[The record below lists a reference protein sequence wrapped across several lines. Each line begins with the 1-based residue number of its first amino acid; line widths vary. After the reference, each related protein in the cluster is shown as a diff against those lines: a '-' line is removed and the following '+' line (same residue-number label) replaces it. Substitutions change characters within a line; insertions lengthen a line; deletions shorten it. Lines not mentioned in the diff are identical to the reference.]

1 MRHEIEWNCLQA
13 RNPELWRDFL
23 IYINSV
29 EKSEFLS
36 KMVQKL
42 QNLLCSDHT
51 LNCSYVHDVIRSA
64 HQAFIK
70 MIQIYFQC
78 IWCVLEH
85 SMLTF
90 VLSLDH
96 HGHPLKYKL
105 WSLFY
110 TWGNW
115 DSERLNNLSKIMQV
129 LNDRAGTWT

>member
-1 MRHEIEWNCLQA
+1 MKLFASQEPRTLKGLFDLYKQCWEEWIPKQNSPK
-13 RNPELWRDFL
+13 NPKSSMLWSYFELF
-23 IYINSV
+23 
-29 EKSEFLS
+29 
-36 KMVQKL
+36 
-42 QNLLCSDHT
+42 LCSWCDRV
-51 LNCSYVHDVIRSA
+51 CSSSFH
-64 HQAFIK
+64 K
-70 MIQIYFQC
+70 MIQIYFKC

-96 HGHPLKYKL
+96 HGHPLKCKL

-110 TWGNW
+110 MQGNW